1 MSLVAIT
8 FCLIVYVCEQTS
20 YWQCIPQC

>member
-20 YWQCIPQC
+20 YWQCITQC